1 MPTEQQR
8 AAPDATPGLSEHEA
22 TRRLAVHGPNVIAAR
37 QPTPWWR
44 RVWWQ
49 IRDPLIVVLLAAAA
63 LTLATGDLADAAV
76 IILVITVNTTAGYI
90 QEVKAEHA
98 VAALSAMSAPA
109 ARVLRGGADRSV
121 AASDVVPGDL
131 ILLAEGDIVPADARV
146 VEAVRLLADES
157 SLTGE
162 SAPVAKEVAEGSQP
176 PLLAAGTV
184 VVRGRGRAVVT
195 ATGSDSTLGR
205 IATMVTRAPGP
216 TPLQQR
222 LAAFGRLL
230 AAVTVALC
238 AVVLALGLVRG
249 QPVELMVVAA
259 ISLAVAAVPESLPAA
274 VTLSLALGAR
284 RMAARHAIVRRLPA
298 VETLGSVT
306 VLASD
311 KTGTLTQGRM
321 LAERLWTP
329 TSRAT
334 VTGSGYAPAD
344 RLERAGSTVS
354 PEDAPDLVALLEAA
368 VLCNDAALQPPDQ
381 GDSAWRALGDPTE
394 AALLA
399 AAAGLGLDKT
409 AIDRRLPRIQEVP
422 FDRRRKR
429 MTTIHRLPAG
439 GLRVVCKGA
448 PESVLRPDEV
458 LSTDAALCERAV
470 ALADEWSAEGY
481 RVLAIASADIPEQ
494 EAPRERWE
502 SHLSLVGLVGILDPP
517 REASRA
523 TLATCREAGITPLLI
538 TGDHPLTATAIARRL
553 GIVADADQ
561 VTTGDRLREGSSG
574 QLTGSRVYARTSPEQ
589 KLDII
594 RAWHTAGH
602 VVAMT
607 GDGVNDGP
615 ALRHAD
621 IGVAMGRRGT
631 EVARQAADLVLAD
644 DNLATVV
651 SAVEEGRRIY
661 ANVRRYLLYALT
673 GGTAEILVMLIGPFM
688 GLALPLLP
696 AQILWINL
704 LTHGLPGVALG
715 AEPVEPG
722 VMRRPARP
730 PEQSVLGAGLWP
742 RILAMGVV
750 VTAGTLAVGVWAQ
763 QTGRPWQS
771 LVFLVLGATQ
781 LGVALGSRSRP
792 RSLAN
797 PFLLAAVA
805 AALALQVAGIL
816 LPPLRSLLGTEPLA
830 WPDLALGL
838 ASVCWGYLA
847 MRVQSRFFRAAPADQ
862 RGGLQSR

>member
-1 MPTEQQR
+1 M
-8 AAPDATPGLSEHEA
+8 
-22 TRRLAVHGPNVIAAR
+22 
-37 QPTPWWR
+37 
-44 RVWWQ
+44 
-49 IRDPLIVVLLAAAA
+49 
-63 LTLATGDLADAAV
+63 
-76 IILVITVNTTAGYI
+76 
-90 QEVKAEHA
+90 
-98 VAALSAMSAPA
+98 
-109 ARVLRGGADRSV
+109 
-121 AASDVVPGDL
+121 
-131 ILLAEGDIVPADARV
+131 
-146 VEAVRLLADES
+146 
-157 SLTGE
+157 
-162 SAPVAKEVAEGSQP
+162 
-176 PLLAAGTV
+176 
-184 VVRGRGRAVVT
+184 
-195 ATGSDSTLGR
+195 
-205 IATMVTRAPGP
+205 
-216 TPLQQR
+216 
-222 LAAFGRLL
+222 
-230 AAVTVALC
+230 
-238 AVVLALGLVRG
+238 
-249 QPVELMVVAA
+249 
-259 ISLAVAAVPESLPAA
+259 
-274 VTLSLALGAR
+274 TLSLALGAR

-311 KTGTLTQGRM
+311 KTGTLTEGRM

-329 TSRAT
+329 TGRAT

-354 PEDAPDLVALLEAA
+354 PGGAPDLVVFLEAA
-368 VLCNDAALQPPDQ
+368 VLCNDAALQPPDG
-381 GDSAWRALGDPTE
+381 GDAVWHALGDPTE

-399 AAAGLGLDKT
+399 AAAGLGLDKST
-409 AIDRRLPRIQEVP
+409 IDHRLPRIQEVP

-439 GLRVVCKGA
+439 GSRVICKGA
-448 PESVLRPDEV
+448 PEAVLRPEV
-458 LSTDAALCERAV
+458 LSTGAALRESAV
-470 ALADEWSAEGY
+470 ALADEWAAEGY
-481 RVLAIASADIPEQ
+481 RVLAIASADLPEQ
-494 EAPRERWE
+494 DAPRERWE
-502 SHLSLVGLVGILDPP
+502 SQLSLLGLIGILDPP

-523 TLATCREAGITPLLI
+523 TLATCRAAGITPLLI

-553 GIVADADQ
+553 GIVADTDQ
-561 VTTGDRLREGSSG
+561 VTTGERLREGNG
-574 QLTGSRVYARTSPEQ
+574 GPMTGSRVYARTSPEQ

-594 RAWHTAGH
+594 RAWHAAGH

-615 ALRHAD
+615 ALRQAD

-661 ANVRRYLLYALT
+661 ANVRRYLLYALA

-715 AEPVEPG
+715 AEPVESG
-722 VMRRPARP
+722 IMRRPARP

-742 RILAMGVV
+742 RILAMGAV
-750 VTAGTLAVGVWAQ
+750 VTVGTLAVGVWAQ

-816 LPPLRSLLGTEPLA
+816 LPPLRSLLGTAPLA

-847 MRVQSRFFRAAPADQ
+847 MRVQSRYFRAAPVDR
-862 RGGLQSR
+862 RGGRPSR

>member
-1 MPTEQQR
+1 MPTEHQR
-8 AAPDATPGLSEHEA
+8 TALGAVAGLSEQEA
-22 TRRLAVHGPNVIAAR
+22 ARRLTVHGPNVIAKR
-37 QPTPWWR
+37 PPTPWWR
-44 RVWWQ
+44 RVWQ
-49 IRDPLIVVLLAAAA
+49 QLRDPLIVVLLAAAA
-63 LTLATGDLADAAV
+63 LTLATGDLADTAV
-76 IILVITVNTTAGYI
+76 ILLVVTVNTTAGYI

-121 AASDVVPGDL
+121 ASSDVVPGDL
-131 ILLAEGDIVPADARV
+131 VLLAEGDIAPADARV
-146 VEAVRLLADES
+146 VEAVRLLVDES

-162 SAPVAKEVAEGSQP
+162 SAPVAKDTGEAAQP
-176 PLLAAGTV
+176 ALLAAGTV

-195 ATGSDSTLGR
+195 ATGADSTLGR
-205 IATMVTRAPGP
+205 IATMVTHAPGP
-216 TPLQQR
+216 TPLQRR

-230 AAVTVALC
+230 AAVTVVLC

-284 RMAARHAIVRRLPA
+284 RMAERHAIVRRLPA

-311 KTGTLTQGRM
+311 KTGTLTEGRM

-329 TSRAT
+329 DGQAT
-334 VTGSGYAPAD
+334 VKGSGYTPAD
-344 RLERAGSTVS
+344 HLERGGTVVS

-368 VLCNDAALQPPDQ
+368 ILCNDAALQCPDE
-381 GDSAWRALGDPTE
+381 GDPTWRALGDPTE

-399 AAAGLGLDKT
+399 AAAGLDLDKSAT
-409 AIDRRLPRIQEVP
+409 DLRLPRVQEVP
-422 FDRRRKR
+422 FDPQRKR
-429 MTTIHRLPAG
+429 MTTVQRRADG

-448 PESVLRPDEV
+448 PEAVLRPEV
-458 LSTDAALCERAV
+458 LSTAAAVRTQAV
-470 ALADEWSAEGY
+470 AEAEQWSAEGY
-481 RVLAIASADIPEQ
+481 RVLAVATADVPAQ
-494 EAPRERWE
+494 VPPPAGWE
-502 SHLSLVGLVGILDPP
+502 SGLSLAGLIGILDPP

-553 GIVADADQ
+553 GIVASADQ
-561 VTTGDRLREGSSG
+561 VTTGEHLRTQNRGA
-574 QLTGSRVYARTSPEQ
+574 LTSSRVYARTSPEQ

-594 RAWHTAGH
+594 RAWHAAGH

-615 ALRHAD
+615 ALRQAD

-661 ANVRRYLLYALT
+661 ANVRRYLLYALA

-722 VMRRPARP
+722 IMRRPARP
-730 PEQSVLGAGLWP
+730 PQQSVLGAGLWP
-742 RILAMGVV
+742 RILAMGAV
-750 VTAGTLAVGVWAQ
+750 VTAGTLAAGVWAQ

-805 AALALQVAGIL
+805 AALALQVAGVL
-816 LPPLRSLLGTEPLA
+816 LPPLRSLLGTEALA
-830 WPDLALGL
+830 WSDLALGL
-838 ASVCWGYLA
+838 VSVCWGYLA
-847 MRVQSRFFRAAPADQ
+847 MRVQSRFFRAASVDR
-862 RGGLQSR
+862 RGGPPCR

>member
-22 TRRLAVHGPNVIAAR
+22 ARRLAVHGPNVIAAR

-44 RVWWQ
+44 RVGRQ
-49 IRDPLIVVLLAAAA
+49 IRDPLILVLLAAAA

-76 IILVITVNTTAGYI
+76 ILLVIMVNTTAGYI

-109 ARVLRGGADRSV
+109 ARVLRGGAERSV

-162 SAPVAKEVAEGSQP
+162 SAPVAKEVGEGSQP

-195 ATGSDSTLGR
+195 ATGGDSTLGR
-205 IATMVTRAPGP
+205 ISTMVTREPGP
-216 TPLQQR
+216 TPLQRR

-230 AAVTVALC
+230 AVVTVALC

-311 KTGTLTQGRM
+311 KTGTLTEGRM
-321 LAERLWTP
+321 LAELLWTP
-329 TSRAT
+329 TGRAT
-334 VTGSGYAPAD
+334 VTGNGYAPAD
-344 RLERAGSTVS
+344 CLERAGSAVS
-354 PEDAPDLVALLEAA
+354 PEDAPDLVVLLEAA
-368 VLCNDAALQPPDQ
+368 VLCNDAALQPPDG
-381 GDSAWRALGDPTE
+381 GDTAWHALGDPTE

-399 AAAGLGLDKT
+399 AAAGLGLDKST
-409 AIDRRLPRIQEVP
+409 IDHRLPRIQEIP
-422 FDRRRKR
+422 FDRLRKR

-448 PESVLRPDEV
+448 PESVLRSEV
-458 LSTDAALCERAV
+458 LGTGAALRERAV

-481 RVLAIASADIPEQ
+481 RVLAVASADLPEQ
-494 EAPRERWE
+494 DALRERWE
-502 SHLSLVGLVGILDPP
+502 SQLSLVGLIGILDPP
-517 REASRA
+517 RVASRA
-523 TLATCREAGITPLLI
+523 TLATCHAAGITPLLI

-553 GIVADADQ
+553 GIVAGTDQ
-561 VTTGDRLREGSSG
+561 VTTGERLREGNSG
-574 QLTGSRVYARTSPEQ
+574 PVTGSRVYARTSPEQ

-594 RAWHTAGH
+594 RAWHAAGH

-615 ALRHAD
+615 ALRQAD

-661 ANVRRYLLYALT
+661 ANVRRYLLYALA
-673 GGTAEILVMLIGPFM
+673 GGTAEILVMLIGPFI

-715 AEPVEPG
+715 AEPVESG

-742 RILAMGVV
+742 RILAMGLV

-797 PFLLAAVA
+797 PFLLIAVA

-847 MRVQSRFFRAAPADQ
+847 MRVQSRFFRAAISQ

>member
-1 MPTEQQR
+1 MPTEHQS
-8 AAPDATPGLSEHEA
+8 AGPDAVPGLSEQEA
-22 TRRLAVHGPNVIAAR
+22 ARRLAVHGPNAIAVR
-37 QPTPWWR
+37 RPTPWWQR
-44 RVWWQ
+44 TGQ
-49 IRDPLIVVLLAAAA
+49 QLRDPLIVVLLAAAT
-63 LTLATGDLADAAV
+63 LTLATGDRADAAV
-76 IILVITVNTTAGYI
+76 ILLVVAVNTTAGYV
-90 QEVKAEHA
+90 QEVKAEQA

-121 AASDVVPGDL
+121 AAPEVVPGDL
-131 ILLAEGDIVPADARV
+131 ILLAEGEIVPADARV
-146 VEAVRLLADES
+146 VEAVRLLVDES

-162 SAPVAKEVAEGSQP
+162 SAPVAKNAEEGAP
-176 PLLAAGTV
+176 CALLAAGTV

-195 ATGSDSTLGR
+195 ATGGDSALGR
-205 IATMVTRAPGP
+205 IAAMVTHAPGP
-216 TPLQQR
+216 TPLQRR

-230 AAVTVALC
+230 AAGTVALC
-238 AVVLALGLVRG
+238 ALVLALGLVRG
-249 QPVELMVVAA
+249 QPVELMVVSA

-284 RMAARHAIVRRLPA
+284 RMAERHAIVRRLPA
-298 VETLGSVT
+298 VETLGAVT

-311 KTGTLTQGRM
+311 KTGTLTEGRM
-321 LAERLWTP
+321 LAERLWT
-329 TSRAT
+329 RAGQAT

-344 RLERAGSTVS
+344 HLERAGHAVS
-354 PEDAPDLVALLEAA
+354 PADAPDLVALLEAA
-368 VLCNDAALQPPDQ
+368 TLCNDAALQPP
-381 GDSAWRALGDPTE
+381 GRAEHAWRAVGDPTE

-399 AAAGLGLDKT
+399 AAAGLGLDKSAT
-409 AIDRRLPRIQEVP
+409 DQRLPRVREVP
-422 FDRRRKR
+422 FDPRRKR
-429 MTTIHRLPAG
+429 MTTVHRRPDG
-439 GLRVVCKGA
+439 GLRVACKGA
-448 PESVLRPDEV
+448 PEAVLRPEV
-458 LSTDAALCERAV
+458 LRTGAAGRAQAAAV
-470 ALADEWSAEGY
+470 AESWSADGY
-481 RVLAIASADIPEQ
+481 RVLAVATADVPAGH
-494 EAPRERWE
+494 APPAGWE
-502 SHLSLVGLVGILDPP
+502 SGLSLVGLIGILDPP
-517 REASRA
+517 RDASRA

-553 GIVADADQ
+553 GIMDGTDQ
-561 VTTGDRLREGSSG
+561 VTTGERLRTESG
-574 QLTGSRVYARTSPEQ
+574 ATLTGSRVYARTSPEQ

-594 RAWHTAGH
+594 RAWHAAGH

-615 ALRHAD
+615 ALRQAD

-661 ANVRRYLLYALT
+661 ANVRRYLLYALA
-673 GGTAEILVMLIGPFM
+673 GGTAEILVMLIGPFA

-730 PEQSVLGAGLWP
+730 PEESIVGAGLWS
-742 RILAMGVV
+742 RILAMGIV

-763 QTGRPWQS
+763 QTGRPWQT

-797 PFLLAAVA
+797 PGLLAAVA
-805 AALALQVAGIL
+805 LALALQLGGVL
-816 LPPLRSLLGTEPLA
+816 LPALRSLLGTEALA
-830 WPDLALGL
+830 PSDLALGWW
-838 ASVCWGYLA
+838 AVCWGWAA
-847 MRVQSRFFRAAPADQ
+847 MRFQNRLFRAAPEGRRAGP
-862 RGGLQSR
+862 RCR

>member
-1 MPTEQQR
+1 MPIERQR
-8 AAPDATPGLSEHEA
+8 AATDAVPGLSEHEA
-22 TRRLAVHGPNVIAAR
+22 ARRLAVYGPNVIAAR

-44 RVWWQ
+44 RVGQQ
-49 IRDPLIVVLLAAAA
+49 IRDPLILVLLAAAA
-63 LTLATGDLADAAV
+63 LTLAIGDLADTAV
-76 IILVITVNTTAGYI
+76 ILLVVTVNTTAGYV

-98 VAALSAMSAPA
+98 VAALSSMSAPA
-109 ARVLRGGADRSV
+109 ARVLRDGTDCSV

-131 ILLAEGDIVPADARV
+131 ILLAEGDIVPADARA
-146 VEAVRLLADES
+146 VEAVRLLIDES

-162 SAPVAKEVAEGSQP
+162 SAPVAKDVGKASQGV
-176 PLLAAGTV
+176 LLAAGTV

-195 ATGSDSTLGR
+195 TTGADSTLGR
-205 IATMVTRAPGP
+205 IATMVTRAPGL
-216 TPLQQR
+216 TPLQRR

-238 AVVLALGLVRG
+238 ALVLALGLVRG

-284 RMAARHAIVRRLPA
+284 RMAERRAIVRRLPA

-311 KTGTLTQGRM
+311 KTGTLTEGRM

-329 TSRAT
+329 AGRAT
-334 VTGSGYAPAD
+334 VRGSGYAPAD
-344 RLERAGSTVS
+344 HLERAGSVVS
-354 PEDAPDLVALLEAA
+354 PDDAPDLVMLLEA
-368 VLCNDAALQPPDQ
+368 VTLCNDAALQPPDH
-381 GDSAWRALGDPTE
+381 GGAAWRALGDPTE

-399 AAAGLGLDKT
+399 AAAGLGLEKSAT
-409 AIDRRLPRIQEVP
+409 DRRMPRIHEVP
-422 FDRRRKR
+422 FDPQRKR
-429 MTTIHRLPAG
+429 MTTVHRRVDG
-439 GLRVVCKGA
+439 GLWVVCKGA
-448 PESVLRPDEV
+448 PEAVLRPEV
-458 LSTDAALCERAV
+458 LSTGAAVRAQAV
-470 ALADEWSAEGY
+470 ALAEEWSAGGY
-481 RVLAIASADIPEQ
+481 RVLAVAAAGVKALVTP
-494 EAPRERWE
+494 PERWE
-502 SHLSLVGLVGILDPP
+502 SGLSLVGLIGILDPP
-517 REASRA
+517 REASRG
-523 TLATCREAGITPLLI
+523 TLATCRQAGITPLLI

-553 GIVADADQ
+553 GIVASADQ
-561 VTTGDRLREGSSG
+561 VTTGERLRAEGSG
-574 QLTGSRVYARTSPEQ
+574 ALTGSRVYARTSPEQ
-589 KLDII
+589 KLEII
-594 RAWHTAGH
+594 GAWHAAGH

-615 ALRHAD
+615 ALRQAD
-621 IGVAMGRRGT
+621 IGVAMGQRGT

-661 ANVRRYLLYALT
+661 ANVRRYLLYALA
-673 GGTAEILVMLIGPFM
+673 GGTAEILVMLIGPFL

-742 RILAMGVV
+742 RILAMGIV

-781 LGVALGSRSRP
+781 LGVALGSRSHP

-805 AALALQVAGIL
+805 VALTLQVAGIL
-816 LPPLRSLLGTEPLA
+816 LPPLRYLLGTEPLA
-830 WPDLALGL
+830 PADLALGL
-838 ASVCWGYLA
+838 AAVCWGYLM
-847 MRVQSRFFRAAPADQ
+847 MRAQTRFFRVASGDG
-862 RGGLQSR
+862 RGGPKTR

>member
-1 MPTEQQR
+1 MR
-8 AAPDATPGLSEHEA
+8 LPGDGV
-22 TRRLAVHGPNVIAAR
+22 TGVGDN
-37 QPTPWWR
+37 
-44 RVWWQ
+44 
-49 IRDPLIVVLLAAAA
+49 A

-76 IILVITVNTTAGYI
+76 ILLVITVNTTAGYI

-109 ARVLRGGADRSV
+109 ARVLRGGAERSV

-162 SAPVAKEVAEGSQP
+162 SAPVAKETGADPQR
-176 PLLAAGTV
+176 PLVAAGSV

-195 ATGSDSTLGR
+195 ATGGDSTLGR

-216 TPLQQR
+216 TPLQRR

-230 AAVTVALC
+230 AVVTVALC

-274 VTLSLALGAR
+274 VMLSLALGAR
-284 RMAARHAIVRRLPA
+284 RMAERHAIVRRLPA

-311 KTGTLTQGRM
+311 KTGTLTEGRM

-329 TSRAT
+329 TGRAT
-334 VTGSGYAPAD
+334 VMGSGYAPAD
-344 RLERAGSTVS
+344 CLERAGRTVS
-354 PEDAPDLVALLEAA
+354 SEEASDLVVLLEAA
-368 VLCNDAALQPPDQ
+368 VLCNDAALQPPDG
-381 GDSAWRALGDPTE
+381 GDATWRALGDPTE

-399 AAAGLGLDKT
+399 AAAGLGLDKGT
-409 AIDRRLPRIQEVP
+409 IDHRLTRIQEVP
-422 FDRRRKR
+422 FDRLRKR

-448 PESVLRPDEV
+448 PEAVLRPEV
-458 LSTDAALCERAV
+458 LSTGAALRESAV

-481 RVLAIASADIPEQ
+481 RVLAFASADLPEQ
-494 EAPRERWE
+494 DAPQERWE
-502 SHLSLVGLVGILDPP
+502 TQLSLAGLIGILDPP

-523 TLATCREAGITPLLI
+523 TLATCRAAGITPLLI

-553 GIVADADQ
+553 GIVAGTDQ
-561 VTTGDRLREGSSG
+561 VTTGERLREGNSG
-574 QLTGSRVYARTSPEQ
+574 PLTGSRVYARTSPEQ

-594 RAWHTAGH
+594 RAWHAAGH

-615 ALRHAD
+615 ALRQAD

-661 ANVRRYLLYALT
+661 ANVRRYLLYALA

-688 GLALPLLP
+688 SLALPLLP

-715 AEPVEPG
+715 AEPVESG
-722 VMRRPARP
+722 IMRRPARP

-750 VTAGTLAVGVWAQ
+750 VTVGTLAVGVWAQ

-805 AALALQVAGIL
+805 VALALQMAGIL

-847 MRVQSRFFRAAPADQ
+847 MRVQSRFFRAAPVDR
-862 RGGLQSR
+862 RGCRPSR